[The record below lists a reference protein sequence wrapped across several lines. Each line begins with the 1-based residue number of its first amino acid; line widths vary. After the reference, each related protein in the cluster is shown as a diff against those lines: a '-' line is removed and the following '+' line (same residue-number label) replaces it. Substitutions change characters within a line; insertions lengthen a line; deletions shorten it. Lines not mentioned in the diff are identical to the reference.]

1 MSHRPTPT
9 HLGRPD
15 RDRPDRRSSRPQSRR
30 VGTFD
35 GRPIT
40 RDDAHRLAADAGLTV
55 KANVSKGLD
64 VLVVAD
70 PDTQSGKATKARQLG
85 TRVMAE
91 PVFWQAIGAPLR

>member
-1 MSHRPTPT
+1 M
-9 HLGRPD
+9 
-15 RDRPDRRSSRPQSRR
+15 
-30 VGTFD
+30 
-35 GRPIT
+35 
-40 RDDAHRLAADAGLTV
+40 

-85 TRVMAE
+85 TGVMAE

>member
-1 MSHRPTPT
+1 
-9 HLGRPD
+9 
-15 RDRPDRRSSRPQSRR
+15 
-30 VGTFD
+30 
-35 GRPIT
+35 
-40 RDDAHRLAADAGLTV
+40 V